1 MWLDEV
7 FMNKEKSMYCF
18 TVKDTGVGMSEDYI
32 KHIFEPFSR
41 EHTDAGTDYHGT
53 GLGMAITKELLN

>member
-53 GLGMAITKELLN
+53 GL